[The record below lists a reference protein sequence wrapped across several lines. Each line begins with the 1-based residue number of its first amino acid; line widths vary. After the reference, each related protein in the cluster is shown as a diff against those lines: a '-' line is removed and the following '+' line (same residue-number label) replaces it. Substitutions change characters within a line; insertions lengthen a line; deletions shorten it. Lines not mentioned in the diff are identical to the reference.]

1 VSARRAPSRPRT
13 SLPRTVQDRPSL
25 APGPLAPLRA
35 PRSAPAA
42 SATRPHGRLI
52 PYIAQSTVGSAVKF
66 NEVYLTLA
74 APCLTVDGGAASDK
88 RCSLGLA
95 KSLNVDV
102 EPGIYEVSLGRSRGG
117 VFGAGTI
124 CSGGPNTAAL
134 ITRSVQVGNRPV
146 KLVYD
151 MEGTGK
157 RWIPLFGLFLAPTPV
172 LNADE

>member
-1 VSARRAPSRPRT
+1 MKYIAIASVVLLSACQSPPRVQAPLLLDARPMIAVRHNGG
-13 SLPRTVQDRPSL
+13 VQDGACPMW
-25 APGPLAPLRA
+25 
-35 PRSAPAA
+35 
-42 SATRPHGRLI
+42 
-52 PYIAQSTVGSAVKF
+52 VKVNGSVRGELE
-66 NEVYLTLA
+66 N
-74 APCLTVDGGAASDK
+74 GQ
-88 RCSLGLA
+88 
-95 KSLNVDV
+95 SLNVDV